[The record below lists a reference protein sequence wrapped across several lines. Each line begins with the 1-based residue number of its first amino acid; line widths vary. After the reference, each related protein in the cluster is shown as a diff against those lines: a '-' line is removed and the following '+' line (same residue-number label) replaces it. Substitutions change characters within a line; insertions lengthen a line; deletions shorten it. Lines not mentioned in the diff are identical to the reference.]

1 MKKAN
6 YHDRNIIIAI
16 LYRSFLD
23 NQSVNYICQ
32 QDEKKVERVKALMDY
47 SFEICYKYGEVF
59 LSDDL
64 NACALVLYPDQ
75 KPTSFKTILLDLK
88 LILNCIGVKN
98 IKKALNR
105 ESKIKTMQPKE
116 PMYYLWFIGV
126 EPEKQGSGIGTKFF
140 TEILDHSK
148 NLNRP
153 IYLETSTLRNIP
165 WYKQFGF
172 EIYSELDFGYKLF
185 FLRRL
190 IN

>member
-6 YHDRNIIIAI
+6 YHDRNIIIDI

-23 NQSVNYICQ
+23 NQSVNYICR

-64 NACALVLYPDQ
+64 DACALVLYPDQ

-105 ESKIKTMQPKE
+105 ESKIKTVQPKD

-140 TEILDHSK
+140 TEILEHSK
-148 NLNRP
+148 KRNRP
-153 IYLETSTLRNIP
+153 IYLETSTLRNIS

>member
-1 MKKAN
+1 
-6 YHDRNIIIAI
+6 
-16 LYRSFLD
+16 
-23 NQSVNYICQ
+23 
-32 QDEKKVERVKALMDY
+32 
-47 SFEICYKYGEVF
+47 
-59 LSDDL
+59 
-64 NACALVLYPDQ
+64 
-75 KPTSFKTILLDLK
+75 
-88 LILNCIGVKN
+88 
-98 IKKALNR
+98 
-105 ESKIKTMQPKE
+105 MQPKE